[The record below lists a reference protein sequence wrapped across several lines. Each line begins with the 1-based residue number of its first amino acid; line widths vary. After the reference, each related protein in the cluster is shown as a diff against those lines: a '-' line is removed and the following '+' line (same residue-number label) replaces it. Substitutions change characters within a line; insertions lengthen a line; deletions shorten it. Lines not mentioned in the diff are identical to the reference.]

1 MLEIIPSS
9 RIRSR
14 LMAAPASKPAAVVPV
29 FRAPYAEDDGAIAAR
44 LLAGTRRE
52 PAAKARIDARA
63 TDLID
68 AIRTRKVG
76 FGGIEELL
84 REYSLSTK
92 EGLALMVLAE
102 ALLRVPDA
110 ATADQLIEDKL
121 GQGDFANHESKS
133 DAFLVSAS
141 AWALG
146 ITARV
151 IQPGETPTGIIG
163 GLAKRL
169 GVPTVRTATRQA
181 MRVMGNHFVLGQ
193 TIEEALK
200 RAGSK
205 TGKLYRYSFDMLGEG
220 ARTQADADRY
230 LASYAA
236 AIDAI
241 GRSAGNE
248 PLPNRPGISVK
259 LSALH
264 PRYDATNH
272 ERVLSE
278 LVPKVIAL
286 ARQAKGY
293 DLNFTID
300 AEEADRLELS
310 LDVIDAVLTDASLAG
325 WDGFGLAIQAYQKRA
340 SAVIDHIAALAEAND
355 RRMMVR
361 LVKGAYW
368 DTELKRAQERGLAD
382 YPVFTRKAMTDLN
395 YEVCAAQMLALRPR
409 IIPQFATHNALT
421 VATVAEMAG
430 NAEGFEFQRL
440 HGMGEALYERLL
452 ADKAGYACRTY
463 APVGG
468 HQDLLAYLVRRLLEN
483 GANSSFVSVSGDPD
497 VPVASLL
504 VPPADIIGNSGAA
517 RHRRIPLPADLY
529 GPSRKNSAGVELG
542 HEESLQALLNEI
554 AAASAKP
561 FPAASAIIDGKSEGG
576 APRPVLSPIDGKAIG
591 TVAEADAALADRAM
605 RAAKAGFAGW
615 SETPART
622 RAAALRKAADLMED
636 RRGLLLALLQAEAG
650 KTLDDAISEVREAV
664 DFCRYYAAE
673 AEAKFATPSIL
684 PGPTGEEN
692 RLVLRGRGAFLCIAP
707 WNFPLAIFAGQ
718 IAAALVAGNS
728 VVAKPAPQTPLIA
741 AVAVRLLHEA
751 GVPVSAL
758 HLMPGDGAVGGALV
772 AHPAVAGVAFTGSTA
787 TARGH
792 QPRACRQG
800 WPDRAVDRRDRRP
813 QRHDRRCHGAG
824 RAGRRRRRDVG
835 LPLGRPALLGA
846 APARRAGRRR
856 RQDDRDDH
864 RRHARACARRPPR
877 DRHPYRPG
885 DRCRRQEAPRRSCRR
900 DAQAR
905 SRHLGGHGARSR
917 RHLCRA
923 ACDCA
928 EECRGA
934 QPGAFWADPACRAL
948 EVRRARQGHRR
959 DRCDRLWPDARRAL
973 THRDHGR
980 AGHRK
985 ALDRQYLRQ
994 PQHHRC
1000 GCRGATLRWPRAVRY
1015 RAEGRRPAL
1024 PDALCHRADRDDQH
1038 RRRRRQCQ
1046 PDRDGGVRGG
1056 DSQPLAVRNNTSVI
1070 PGDRRETRDPF
1081 RNICR
1086 RGSGMDPGSALR
1098 SARDDGA

>member
-1 MLEIIPSS
+1 
-9 RIRSR
+9 
-14 LMAAPASKPAAVVPV
+14 MAAPAAIPA
-29 FRAPYAEDDGAIAAR
+29 FRAPYAEDDGAIASR

-63 TDLID
+63 TGLIE

-76 FGGIEELL
+76 LGGIEELL

-110 ATADQLIEDKL
+110 ATADRLIEDKL
-121 GQGDFANHESKS
+121 GQGDFAHHESKS

-146 ITARV
+146 VTARV

-169 GVPTVRTATRQA
+169 GMPTVRTATRQA

-193 TIEEALK
+193 TIQEALK

-205 TGKLYRYSFDMLGEG
+205 SGRLYRYSFDMLGEG
-220 ARTQADADRY
+220 ARTQGDADRY
-230 LASYAA
+230 LASYTA

-248 PLPNRPGISVK
+248 KLPDRPGISVK

-264 PRYDATNH
+264 PRYEATNR
-272 ERVLSE
+272 ERVLTE
-278 LVPKVIAL
+278 LVPKVVAL
-286 ARQAKGY
+286 ARQAKQY
-293 DLNFTID
+293 DLNFTVD

-310 LDVIDAVLTDASLAG
+310 LDVVDAVLADDTLAG

-340 SAVIDHIAALAEAND
+340 SAVIDHIAALAEAHD

-368 DTELKRAQERGLAD
+368 DTELKRAQERGLSD

-395 YEVCAAQMLALRPR
+395 YEACAVQLLGLRPR

-430 NAEGFEFQRL
+430 DSEGFEFQRL
-440 HGMGEALYERLL
+440 HGMGEALYEKLL
-452 ADKAGYACRTY
+452 ADGAGYACRTY

-497 VPVASLL
+497 VPVAELL
-504 VPPADIIGNSGAA
+504 VPPADLIGNSGAA
-517 RHRRIPLPADLY
+517 RHRRIPLPAELF
-529 GPSRKNSAGVELG
+529 GPSRKNSAGAELG
-542 HEESLQALLNEI
+542 HAGSLDALLAEVG
-554 AAASAKP
+554 AAAAKP
-561 FPAASAIIDGKSEGG
+561 FPAASAIIDGQSEGG
-576 APRPVLSPIDGKAIG
+576 TPRPVVSPIDGKPIG
-591 TVAEADAALADRAM
+591 SVAEADSALADRAM
-605 RAAKAGFAGW
+605 QAAKAGFPAW
-615 SETPART
+615 NATPARI
-622 RAAALRKAADLMED
+622 RAAALRKAADLMEE

-673 AEAKFATPSIL
+673 AEAKFAAPTAL

-707 WNFPLAIFAGQ
+707 WNFPLAIFSGQ

-741 AVAVRLLHEA
+741 AVTVRLLHEA

-758 HLMPGDGAVGGALV
+758 HLAPGDGALGAALV

-787 TARGH
+787 TARAINRALAAKDGPIVPLIAETGGLNAMIVDATALAE
-792 QPRACRQG
+792 QVADDVVMSAFRSAGQRCSALRLLVVQEDVADKMVEMITGAARELTLGDPRSIET
-800 WPDRAVDRRDRRP
+800 
-813 QRHDRRCHGAG
+813 H
-824 RAGRRRRRDVG
+824 VG
-835 LPLGRPALLGA
+835 PVIDAAAKARLDSHIAAMRKLGRVAWAGDAPALGGTYVAPHVISLKSVEELTAEHFGPILHVVRWKSGQLDEVIEAIEATGYGLTLGLHS
-846 APARRAGRRR
+846 RIETTV
-856 RQDDRDDH
+856 
-864 RRHARACARRPPR
+864 
-877 DRHPYRPG
+877 
-885 DRCRRQEAPRRSCRR
+885 EAVT
-900 DAQAR
+900 
-905 SRHLGGHGARSR
+905 SRLSTGNIYVNRNIIGAVVGVQPFGGHGLSGTGPKAGGPNYLIRFATEQTVTINT
-917 RHLCRA
+917 A
-923 ACDCA
+923 A
-928 EECRGA
+928 
-934 QPGAFWADPACRAL
+934 
-948 EVRRARQGHRR
+948 
-959 DRCDRLWPDARRAL
+959 
-973 THRDHGR
+973 
-980 AGHRK
+980 AGGN
-985 ALDRQYLRQ
+985 ASLIAM
-994 PQHHRC
+994 
-1000 GCRGATLRWPRAVRY
+1000 G
-1015 RAEGRRPAL
+1015 E
-1024 PDALCHRADRDDQH
+1024 
-1038 RRRRRQCQ
+1038 
-1046 PDRDGGVRGG
+1046 
-1056 DSQPLAVRNNTSVI
+1056 
-1070 PGDRRETRDPF
+1070 
-1081 RNICR
+1081 
-1086 RGSGMDPGSALR
+1086 
-1098 SARDDGA
+1098 

>member
-1 MLEIIPSS
+1 MAVPAPS
-9 RIRSR
+9 
-14 LMAAPASKPAAVVPV
+14 AAPVLPP
-29 FRAPYAEDDGAIAAR
+29 FRAPFAEDDGALATR
-44 LLAGTRRE
+44 LLAQVRQDPQAR
-52 PAAKARIDARA
+52 ARIDARA
-63 TDLID
+63 TGLIE

-76 FGGIEELL
+76 LGGIEELL

-110 ATADQLIEDKL
+110 ATADRLIEDKL
-121 GQGDFANHESKS
+121 GQGDFAHHESKS

-200 RAGSK
+200 RAGSRS
-205 TGKLYRYSFDMLGEG
+205 GKLYRYSFDMLGEG

-230 LASYAA
+230 FASYAA

-264 PRYDATNH
+264 PRYDATNQA
-272 ERVLSE
+272 RVLAE
-278 LVPKVIAL
+278 LTPKVVEL
-286 ARQAKGY
+286 ARKAKAY

-310 LDVIDAVLTDASLAG
+310 LDVIDAVFADPSLAA

-340 SAVIDHIAALAEAND
+340 SAVIDHIAALAEHHG

-395 YEVCAAQMLALRPR
+395 YEACARQLLGLRPR

-430 NAEGFEFQRL
+430 DAENFEFQRL
-440 HGMGEALYERLL
+440 HGMGEALYEKLL
-452 ADKAGYACRTY
+452 SENAGYACRTY

-483 GANSSFVSVSGDPD
+483 GANSSFVSISGDPD
-497 VPVASLL
+497 VPVADLL
-504 VPPADIIGNSGAA
+504 VPPADIIGHAGAA
-517 RHRRIPLPADLY
+517 RHRRIPLPGELY
-529 GPSRKNSAGVELG
+529 GPTRRNSAGVELG
-542 HEESLQALLNEI
+542 HAESLEGLQSEI
-554 AAASAKP
+554 AAAAAQA
-561 FPAASAIIDGKSEGG
+561 FPEAGALIDGRLEGE
-576 APRPVLSPIDGKAIG
+576 APRPVLSPIDGKPIG
-591 TVAEADAALADRAM
+591 HVREAGSALADRAL
-605 RAAKAGFAGW
+605 RAAQAGFAGW
-615 SETPART
+615 NAVPART
-622 RAAALRKAADLMED
+622 RAAALRKAADLMEQ

-650 KTLDDAISEVREAV
+650 KTLDDAIAELREAV

-673 AEAKFATPSIL
+673 AEAKFASPTVL

-692 RLVLRGRGAFLCIAP
+692 RLILRGRGPFLCIAP

-718 IAAALVAGNS
+718 VAAALVAGNS

-741 AVAVRLLHEA
+741 AVTVRLMHEA

-758 HLMPGDGAVGGALV
+758 HLMPGDGALGAALV
-772 AHPAVAGVAFTGSTA
+772 AHPLVAGVAFTGSTA
-787 TARGH
+787 TARAIN
-792 QPRACRQG
+792 RALAAKDG
-800 WPDRAVDRRDRRP
+800 PIVPLIAETGGLNAMIVDATALAEQVADDVVMSAFRSAG
-813 QRHDRRCHGAG
+813 QRCSALRLLVVQEDVADKMIEMITGAASMLRLG
-824 RAGRRRRRDVG
+824 DPRDVSVHIGPVIDAAAKQKLDAHVAAMRSLGRVCWAGSEPG
-835 LPLGRPALLGA
+835 LPGTYVAPHLIDLARIEDLDREHFGPILHVVRWKSGQLRQVVQAIEATGYGLTLGVHSRIETTVA
-846 APARRAGRRR
+846 
-856 RQDDRDDH
+856 
-864 RRHARACARRPPR
+864 
-877 DRHPYRPG
+877 
-885 DRCRRQEAPRRSCRR
+885 EVT
-900 DAQAR
+900 
-905 SRHLGGHGARSR
+905 RHLSTGNIYVNRNMIGAVVGVQPFGGHGLSGTGPKAGGPHYLLRFATEQTVTVNT
-917 RHLCRA
+917 A
-923 ACDCA
+923 A
-928 EECRGA
+928 
-934 QPGAFWADPACRAL
+934 
-948 EVRRARQGHRR
+948 
-959 DRCDRLWPDARRAL
+959 
-973 THRDHGR
+973 
-980 AGHRK
+980 AGGN
-985 ALDRQYLRQ
+985 ASLIAM
-994 PQHHRC
+994 
-1000 GCRGATLRWPRAVRY
+1000 G
-1015 RAEGRRPAL
+1015 E
-1024 PDALCHRADRDDQH
+1024 
-1038 RRRRRQCQ
+1038 
-1046 PDRDGGVRGG
+1046 
-1056 DSQPLAVRNNTSVI
+1056 
-1070 PGDRRETRDPF
+1070 
-1081 RNICR
+1081 
-1086 RGSGMDPGSALR
+1086 
-1098 SARDDGA
+1098 